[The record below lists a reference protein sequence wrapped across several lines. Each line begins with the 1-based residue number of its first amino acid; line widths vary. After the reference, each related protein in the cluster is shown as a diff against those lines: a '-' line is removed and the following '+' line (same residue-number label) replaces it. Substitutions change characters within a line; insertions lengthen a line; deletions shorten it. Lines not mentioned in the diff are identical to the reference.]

1 MTEQKI
7 PRVLITGFG
16 PFLDI
21 STNPSYEIARRL
33 PTTLSTPTGAINVVV
48 PDLPIPAK
56 YHDIFTLT
64 TSLIAEHKPDLV
76 IHMGLAHGRTWFAVE
91 KGAEREGYHEV
102 PDMGRRVITRAES
115 KKMFG
120 KELAR
125 LDSSLDLESAVE
137 AWKEDVRGV
146 KLSLGYAPG
155 AAPGKGG
162 EAKEKGKKSKGKPK
176 QEPAENSSTKM
187 KGSSEQVDVRL
198 SDDVGN
204 YVCGFQYYVSL
215 LEMQKSTGRRNT
227 VFFHVPYLD
236 DEEEISVG
244 VRVTEGLI
252 RTLMGVWEGGK

>member
-21 STNPSYEIARRL
+21 TTNPSYEIARRL
-33 PTTLSTPTGAINVVV
+33 PTILSTPTGAINVVV

-102 PDMGRRVITRAES
+102 PDMGRRVFTRAES
-115 KKMFG
+115 KKMYG

-125 LDSSLDLESAVE
+125 LESSLDLESAVE
-137 AWKEDVRGV
+137 AWKEDVKGV
-146 KLSLGYAPG
+146 KLALGYAPG

-162 EAKEKGKKSKGKPK
+162 ETKAKGKKSKGKQK
-176 QEPAENSSTKM
+176 QESTGNSSTKM
-187 KGSSEQVDVRL
+187 KGDSEQVDVRL

-215 LEMQKSTGRRNT
+215 LEMQKSSGRRNS

-236 DEEEISVG
+236 SEEEVAVG
-244 VRVTEGLI
+244 IRVAEGLI
-252 RTLMGVWEGGK
+252 RTLVGVWEGR